1 MVSFYWAKHGRHS
14 TPTFCVIQEVYPFAL
29 LTSPERA
36 ASFGGMTAEQMKQRL
51 QENYKDGA
59 IEVFDLTG
67 TQDHWEVS
75 VESTIFAGMTRI
87 QQHQHVM
94 ACFGPELQ
102 TGEVHALSIK
112 TKVKS

>member
-1 MVSFYWAKHGRHS
+1 M
-14 TPTFCVIQEVYPFAL
+14 TPQEMKDR
-29 LTSPERA
+29 LTSAYP
-36 ASFGGMTAEQMKQRL
+36 
-51 QENYKDGA
+51 DGT
-59 IEVFDLTG
+59 IEVVDLTG

-75 VESTIFAGMTRI
+75 VESMKFTGLNRI

-94 ACFGPELQ
+94 AVFGPELK